1 MRKSLLKTANLMVL
15 ISLSCVSY
23 RGVHLVNL
31 TTKEMPSETEIVL
44 TTTKPVQYKET
55 KVENPPRLVISF
67 PKDAVYGNEREE
79 LVINKGPIRKIR
91 NEYRQ
96 GEGKSERRLN
106 SVIVEFAQDV
116 PYKISQSGSSIIIR
130 IKNSNLSSLPSHEE
144 ETNIEAQLQTSG
156 KNALIESAYLIGP
169 GDILAIE
176 VWKQLDVSRDVR
188 VDEKGEIRLPPVRK
202 ISVLG
207 LTASES
213 EEKLTEAL
221 SKYLIDPIVFV
232 TIKEYNSQ
240 RIIALGE
247 IAAGMYTLKR
257 RTTLVEFMGQIGG
270 ARENADI
277 FHIKLIKKD
286 GKILTYNLNELIHD
300 PQKSEEAIL
309 SGGDT
314 LYVPPLEINKVY
326 VLGEVRTPKI
336 INIKGK
342 LNIID
347 AITDAGGFTPDAV
360 TKSVIVVRGELGSQ
374 KGIRVNLNR
383 VLKEADIGQ
392 NIELMAGDIIYVP
405 KSFIV
410 DIERFLRDISLPIMW
425 NIWFIK

>member
-1 MRKSLLKTANLMVL
+1 MRKSLIKTLNLMVL

-31 TTKEMPSETEIVL
+31 ATKEMPSETEVVL

-67 PKDAVYGNEREE
+67 PEDAVYGNEREE
-79 LVINKGPIRKIR
+79 LVINKGSIRKIR
-91 NEYRQ
+91 NEYYQ
-96 GEGKSERRLN
+96 GGGKSERRLN
-106 SVIVEFAQDV
+106 SVIVELAQDE

-130 IKNSNLSSLPSHEE
+130 IKNSNLSPITAPEE
-144 ETNIEAQLQTSG
+144 RAEIVAQLQTSD
-156 KNALIESAYLIGP
+156 KNTLMESAYLIGP
-169 GDILAIE
+169 GDVLSIE
-176 VWKQLDVSRDVR
+176 VWKQPDVSRDVR
-188 VDEKGEIRLPPVRK
+188 VDEKGEIRLPPARK

-207 LTASES
+207 LNVSEL

-221 SKYLIDPIVFV
+221 SRYLIDPIVFV

-240 RIIALGE
+240 RVIALGE
-247 IAAGMYTLKR
+247 IAPGMYTLKR
-257 RTTLVEFMGQIGG
+257 RTTLVEFLGQIGG

-286 GKILTYNLNELIHD
+286 GKIFTYNLNELIHD
-300 PQKSEEAIL
+300 PLKSDEAIV

-347 AITDAGGFTPDAV
+347 AITEAGGFTADAV

-374 KGIRVNLNR
+374 KGIRVNVNQI
-383 VLKEADIGQ
+383 LKKADVGQ
-392 NIELMAGDIIYVP
+392 NIELMAGDIVYVP